1 MKQAI
6 FSVLFAAALIVSHG
20 SAQAAQKT
28 YNLKLGHTGA
38 PSHHYQTIC
47 LEFAKRV
54 KEGTNGAVDIT
65 VFPSDQLGRMME
77 SAEGV
82 MLGTHDM
89 VVSADMA
96 LSNWVPDFG
105 ILTLPFLFENLDETR
120 IILDGPLGEKIGKKL
135 EDEGAVVISFLG
147 NGLRH
152 ITNNKRP
159 IVVPDDLKGLKIR
172 VPDGGEVGIE
182 TFKILGAGPTVISF
196 GELYSALQLGTVDGQ
211 ENPPAHI
218 LAQRFYEV
226 QKYASLSGHQQSCSP
241 LIMNK
246 NLLESLPKE
255 HREVIIRVGKEIG
268 PLHNEMLAALEEEQW
283 KELAAN
289 GMIIN
294 EVDTA
299 PFREQVK
306 PIIDIYRKKLDA
318 QLIDEIIARLEESRK
333 ESGKVE

>member
-1 MKQAI
+1 MKRLL
-6 FSVLFAAALIVSHG
+6 SVLFLFTVLAVFSVAGRAD
-20 SAQAAQKT
+20 AAQKT
-28 YNLKLGHTGA
+28 YSLKLGHTGA

-47 LEFAKRV
+47 LEFAERV
-54 KEGTNGAVDIT
+54 RERTDGGVTIS

-82 MLGTHDM
+82 MLGTIDM
-89 VVSADMA
+89 MVSADMA

-105 ILTLPFLFENLDETR
+105 ILTLPFLFQDLDETR
-120 IILDGPLGEKIGKKL
+120 VVLDGPLGRRIAEKL
-135 EDEGAVVISFLG
+135 EPEGAVVIAYLG

-152 ITNNKRP
+152 ITNNKKP
-159 IVVPDDLKGLKIR
+159 ILVPDDLKGMKLR

-226 QKYASLSGHQQSCSP
+226 QKYASLTAHQQSCSP

-246 NLLESLPKE
+246 ALLESMPQE
-255 HREVIIRVGKEIG
+255 YQDAIREVGREIG
-268 PLHNEMLAALEEEQW
+268 PLHNTMLAALEADQW
-283 KELAAN
+283 RELAGH

-299 PFREQVK
+299 PFREKVA
-306 PIIDIYRKKLDA
+306 PVIDTYRKKLDA
-318 QLIDEIIARLEESRK
+318 ALIDDIIATLAEYRK
-333 ESGKVE
+333 NRE